1 MSASYIPYILYAIMI
16 MIIIILF
23 LLLHIMK
30 NVRQEFYESSTSS
43 TSQDC
48 PDPTL
53 PEYDLEDTKEVIRK
67 YTVERGEDGKCREI
81 CVATAPY
88 ICDMRYSRDRR
99 ILENG
104 NHTAWKYVK

>member
-1 MSASYIPYILYAIMI
+1 MSASYLPYILYTIMI

-23 LLLHIMK
+23 LLLHILK
-30 NVRQEFYESSTSS
+30 NVKQEFYESS
-43 TSQDC
+43 SQQEC
-48 PDPTL
+48 PDPTVT
-53 PEYDLEDTKEVIRK
+53 EYDMEDTKEVIRK

-88 ICDMRYSRDRR
+88 ICDMRYGKDRK